1 MKGSKNWEKTLGNL
15 CQLLTTSSVHEG
27 PNHATETWKKDFFPL
42 FVYIFLPSVFLFLFF
57 LLFFGVFPHFFIR
70 IFPSA
75 SAIRRYPVLVLQT
88 PPLTLLTA
96 NNVLTRGLPVDQML
110 IKWSLNISL
119 NNFKYLSLA
128 IHTNV
133 RISPWII
140 NPYKLT

>member
-1 MKGSKNWEKTLGNL
+1 MPTIDNEFRTWRA
-15 CQLLTTSSVHEG
+15 
-27 PNHATETWKKDFFPL
+27 PNHATATWKKDFFPL
-42 FVYIFLPSVFLFLFF
+42 FVYLFLPSVFLVLFF
-57 LLFFGVFPHFFIR
+57 LLFLASFR

-75 SAIRRYPVLVLQT
+75 FPIRIRRYPVRVLQT
-88 PPLTLLTA
+88 PLLTLLTA

-140 NPYKLT
+140 NPYKLTKCFSIKKKQNKLTI